1 MNYLEVNCFEGRMM
15 DRIEETARKWHD
27 GQLRKDGVTPYIE
40 HPKRVAE
47 MLQGWSFGPDS
58 DGWVIV
64 VAWAHDLFEETPK
77 EKHKELEKE
86 ILNSVKGMI
95 GEEMQILE
103 AIKLLSRDKSIS
115 PNKADYIKHIA
126 QVACFPVL
134 AVKIADRICNTLDFL
149 ALEGAG
155 KGKAAQYFAL
165 GEPLF
170 IALNRFNDSRIKKII
185 STIDS
190 VRVVLC

>member
-1 MNYLEVNCFEGRMM
+1 M
-15 DRIEETARKWHD
+15 
-27 GQLRKDGVTPYIE
+27 
-40 HPKRVAE
+40 
-47 MLQGWSFGPDS
+47 
-58 DGWVIV
+58 
-64 VAWAHDLFEETPK
+64 
-77 EKHKELEKE
+77 
-86 ILNSVKGMI
+86 
-95 GEEMQILE
+95 E
-103 AIKLLSRDKSIS
+103 AIKLLSRDKSIF

-170 IALNRFNDSRIKKII
+170 VALNRFNDFRIKKII